1 MKTMTNLNGKVA
13 LITGSARGLG
23 RAVAERYGSLG
34 ASVVI
39 NYSSSAATAA
49 AAVDAIERSG
59 GKAIAVKADVS
70 RLDDLERL
78 FTEAVDH
85 FGHLDIIVANAG
97 VELIETPTV
106 DITEDDFDRLY
117 AINSKGSFFTLQ
129 LAAKHVADS
138 GRIIYIGTSNTRYP
152 LPGYSLYGSSKMGAQ
167 FVVEVLA
174 KELGPRGV
182 AVNSILPTAIDG
194 AGVFTD
200 GVTKQVLDFVHS
212 FRPMARMGT
221 PADVANAAEYLASDL
236 ADFVSGQHLLLSGGA
251 PA

>member
-1 MKTMTNLNGKVA
+1 MTTLNGKVA
-13 LITGSARGLG
+13 LVTGSARGLG

-39 NYSSSAATAA
+39 NYSSSEAPAAE
-49 AAVDAIERSG
+49 AVAAIERSG
-59 GKAIAVKADVS
+59 GKAIAVKADV
-70 RLDDLERL
+70 RRVDDLGRL
-78 FTEAVDH
+78 FTDTIDH
-85 FGHLDIIVANAG
+85 FGRLDIVVANAG

-106 DITEDDFDRLY
+106 DSTEDDFDRLY
-117 AINSKGSFFTLQ
+117 AVNAKGAFFTLQ
-129 LAAKHVADS
+129 LAAKHVADN

-152 LPGYSLYGSSKMGAQ
+152 LPGYALYGSSKMGAQ

-200 GVTKQVLDFVHS
+200 GVTDQVLEFVRS
-212 FRPMARMGT
+212 FRPMTRMGT
-221 PADVANAAEYLASDL
+221 VADVADAAEYLAGGL
-236 ADFVSGQHLLLSGGA
+236 AGFVSGQHLLLSGGA